1 MFENFLYRD
10 WSNNLYDQY
19 RFNQVAGGMFAEYLK
34 CDVKKGE
41 NLIPIEHSFLRS
53 LDTFSQLFRYFRQL
67 FCIFPRR
74 HVGSVMFDPVHCH
87 ILT

>member
-1 MFENFLYRD
+1 MSVAIAVKTRLDGRRPG

-41 NLIPIEHSFLRS
+41 NFKVNSF
-53 LDTFSQLFRYFRQL
+53 
-67 FCIFPRR
+67 
-74 HVGSVMFDPVHCH
+74 
-87 ILT
+87 